1 MCSTNDEIQT
11 FKQKLGF
18 FFFNKKGIVSYTT
31 TPKACCLTYICHY
44 ELTACQHL
52 KTVMMRLVVILTNV
66 IFDIVNNMCQYTKHL
81 YNSVNRCFLN
91 DQL

>member
-18 FFFNKKGIVSYTT
+18 FFFNKKGIISYTT

-52 KTVMMRLVVILTNV
+52 KDCNDEIGG
-66 IFDIVNNMCQYTKHL
+66 DINKCD
-81 YNSVNRCFLN
+81 F
-91 DQL
+91 